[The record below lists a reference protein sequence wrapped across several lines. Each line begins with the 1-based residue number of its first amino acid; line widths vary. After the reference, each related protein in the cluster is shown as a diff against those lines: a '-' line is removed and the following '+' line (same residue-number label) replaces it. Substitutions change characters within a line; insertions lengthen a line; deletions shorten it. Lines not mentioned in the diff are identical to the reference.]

1 MFSFGFVTTLDSLNF
16 EIVRSRIYVFLI
28 VFVE

>member
-1 MFSFGFVTTLDSLNF
+1 MFSFGFVTILASLNF

>member
-1 MFSFGFVTTLDSLNF
+1 MFSFGFVTILASLNS